1 MLLGEDIRIQNF
13 RCLRDV
19 KFKLGAFTVIV
30 GPNAS
35 GKTALADA
43 LTGLDR
49 PDGNDSHMRTTAPH
63 FWHGKGDSRNKSI
76 FGGRRVKYTF
86 APASLRS
93 TVVSN
98 SVWDLDPSG
107 TLLANLFDTLSRDQQ
122 QRFVADFTKLVP
134 VYQDVTARAVQ
145 GKHHLEFQ
153 DRWNDAVWYQ
163 PQQISD
169 GSILAAAFVALGY
182 QREVPDLAVFE
193 DPDHGLHPY
202 LQRHVVEL
210 FRKLSRGEIG
220 PKPIQIVC
228 TTHSKALLDIL
239 EPDEVLFI
247 SRDRK
252 TGESVISPAPT
263 DDPNW
268 TKLYDKFQG
277 SLGDIWMTGTMGG
290 VPSI

>member
-1 MLLGEDIRIQNF
+1 MLLAEDIRIRNF

-43 LTGLDR
+43 LVASNVS
-49 PDGNDSHMRTTAPH
+49 GNDFYMRKERPA
-63 FWHGKGDSRNKSI
+63 FWHANANSSVPQL

-86 APASLRS
+86 TPARLRQ

-98 SVWDLDPSG
+98 TAWEMDPLG
-107 TLLANLFDTLSRDQQ
+107 ALLANLFDTLSRAQQ
-122 QRFVADFTKLVP
+122 QQFVADFTKLVP
-134 VYQDVTARAVQ
+134 VYQDVTARAAN

-153 DRWNDAVWYQ
+153 DRWNKEVWYQ
-163 PQQISD
+163 PHQISD

-182 QREVPDLAVFE
+182 QRDVPDLAVFE

-210 FRKLSRGEIG
+210 FRKLSKGEIG

-239 EPDEVLFI
+239 QPQEVLFL

-252 TGESVISPAPT
+252 TGETLITPAPT
-263 DDPNW
+263 DEPNW

-277 SLGDIWMTGTMGG
+277 SLGDIWMTGAIGG